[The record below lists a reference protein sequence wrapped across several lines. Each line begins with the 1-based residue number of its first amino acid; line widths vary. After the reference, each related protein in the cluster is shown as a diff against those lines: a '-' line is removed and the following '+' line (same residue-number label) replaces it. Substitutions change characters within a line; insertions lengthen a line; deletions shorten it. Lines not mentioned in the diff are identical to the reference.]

1 MTDEELRFE
10 CVLIASKLIL
20 EDTSVGPLIGTAQ
33 RLYEFIK
40 GEHA

>member
-20 EDTSVGPLIGTAQ
+20 DETNIGSIIGAAQ